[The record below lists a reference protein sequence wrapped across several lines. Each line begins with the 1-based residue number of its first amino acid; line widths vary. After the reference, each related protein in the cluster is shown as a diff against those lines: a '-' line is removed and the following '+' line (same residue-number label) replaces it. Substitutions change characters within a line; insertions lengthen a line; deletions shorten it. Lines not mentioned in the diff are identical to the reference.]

1 MASGAPAAPPAASP
15 EAEEEEDDCCH
26 IQVLPG
32 DSLHH
37 IFSHLSLREV
47 LACRCVCKLF
57 REALASPPFLA
68 LLPPVPL
75 LALRHPHRHPSAD
88 LHAFDPVEN
97 QWFRLS
103 LSFLP
108 FPSSFPITA
117 SPSLLYLWADSG
129 AAGIAPAAASGGPS
143 NGAASDPKQSTKTLV
158 LCNPLTRSYR
168 ALPQLGSA
176 WSRHGTVLAAPT
188 GHVLVLAELAAL
200 WYNPGSLQWLT
211 FSLNLPSKPRSP
223 ILIGD
228 AVYVL
233 CDVGSPWRNQ
243 WKLFSCRLRELG
255 GPRVWDRLEQQDWGD
270 VFDILKRPRL
280 IRGRGD
286 RRILMIGGL
295 RSSFAVDAPCSTVLI
310 LRLDLGTLEWDEAG
324 RMPLDMY
331 RCFGGS
337 GTSGGANKV
346 KVFGADGRV
355 WFSGKKVRG
364 KLVMW
369 EEDEVGK
376 SGGRWR
382 WVDGA
387 PGYGDGVYRGF
398 VFNAGLG
405 AVP

>member
-1 MASGAPAAPPAASP
+1 MAATPATSP

-117 SPSLLYLWADSG
+117 SPSLLYLWADS
-129 AAGIAPAAASGGPS
+129 
-143 NGAASDPKQSTKTLV
+143 DPKQSTKTLV

-188 GHVLVLAELAAL
+188 GHVL
-200 WYNPGSLQWLT
+200 WLT